1 MESAA
6 IAHGAHAHGPPEAH
20 RSSRIEPQPLG
31 VYLFIISEAMLFGSF
46 FTAYFFVRVVA
57 NEEWPPPPFHFPVN
71 IALMNTFI
79 LVFSSVVMHWALVSI
94 KRGNRTG
101 LQAGLAITFMM
112 GAIFLATQIN
122 EYVKAGFS
130 ISDGAF
136 ASVFYGLTGT
146 PRAPRVRG
154 PDAARDGESPH
165 VPRAFLAKGPHGSR
179 DGRDLLALRRRHV
192 DNRVPHRLH
201 PLVPPEGRGG
211 LINPLRSEEDAF
223 RFTVVVAILVAP
235 IALTAIVFSSE
246 AGLAVA
252 GGLLF
257 GIAFTLFVLRRDEAP
272 KRATLRQ
279 PERGEQHRI
288 LVVANETLSGAAL
301 RDEIEHRAGGED
313 TEVFVVCPALNTKL
327 KTWTSDD
334 DGARARAHA
343 RLQGMLDALDRDG
356 FKATGDIGDGDPVQA
371 LEDGLRVFGAD
382 EVIVSTHP
390 PGRSNW
396 LERDVV
402 ERARERFDVPI
413 THVIVDLERERDLS
427 PPPTT

>member
-1 MESAA
+1 M
-6 IAHGAHAHGPPEAH
+6 
-20 RSSRIEPQPLG
+20 
-31 VYLFIISEAMLFGSF
+31 
-46 FTAYFFVRVVA
+46 
-57 NEEWPPPPFHFPVN
+57 
-71 IALMNTFI
+71 
-79 LVFSSVVMHWALVSI
+79 
-94 KRGNRTG
+94 
-101 LQAGLAITFMM
+101 
-112 GAIFLATQIN
+112 
-122 EYVKAGFS
+122 
-130 ISDGAF
+130 
-136 ASVFYGLTGT
+136 
-146 PRAPRVRG
+146 
-154 PDAARDGESPH
+154 
-165 VPRAFLAKGPHGSR
+165 
-179 DGRDLLALRRRHV
+179 
-192 DNRVPHRLH
+192 
-201 PLVPPEGRGG
+201 
-211 LINPLRSEEDAF
+211 INPLRSEEDAF

-235 IALTAIVFSSE
+235 VALTAIVFSSE

-272 KRATLRQ
+272 ERASLRQ

-301 RDEIEHRAGGED
+301 RDEIESRAGGED

-334 DGARARAHA
+334 DAARAQAHS

-371 LEDGLRVFGAD
+371 LEDSLRVFGAD

-390 PGRSNW
+390 PGRSHW

-402 ERARERFDVPI
+402 EKARERFDVPI
-413 THVIVDLERERDLS
+413 THVVVDLERERDLS

>member
-1 MESAA
+1 M
-6 IAHGAHAHGPPEAH
+6 
-20 RSSRIEPQPLG
+20 
-31 VYLFIISEAMLFGSF
+31 
-46 FTAYFFVRVVA
+46 
-57 NEEWPPPPFHFPVN
+57 
-71 IALMNTFI
+71 
-79 LVFSSVVMHWALVSI
+79 
-94 KRGNRTG
+94 
-101 LQAGLAITFMM
+101 
-112 GAIFLATQIN
+112 
-122 EYVKAGFS
+122 
-130 ISDGAF
+130 
-136 ASVFYGLTGT
+136 
-146 PRAPRVRG
+146 
-154 PDAARDGESPH
+154 
-165 VPRAFLAKGPHGSR
+165 
-179 DGRDLLALRRRHV
+179 
-192 DNRVPHRLH
+192 
-201 PLVPPEGRGG
+201 
-211 LINPLRSEEDAF
+211 INPLRSEEDAF

-402 ERARERFDVPI
+402 ERARERVDVPI

-427 PPPTT
+427 PPTT